1 MKKIFLVCI
10 GLLLLAGKSA
20 AQYASYGMS
29 TAELK
34 QRMALNAP
42 HLYKRYNTGST
53 LSGIGAGLTLGGVG
67 AMVFGIATADQET
80 VKTGTGTQVNLSGT
94 GAVIF
99 AGGLVSAIIGTPLW
113 IVGHSQKRNAR
124 NNYIRQFGYSD
135 HVPVRPSPYL
145 QLNTSQDGVGLALV
159 F

>member
-1 MKKIFLVCI
+1 MKKMFLVCI
-10 GLLLLAGKSA
+10 GLALLAGKGI
-20 AQYASYGMS
+20 AQNANYSMS

-53 LSGIGAGLTLGGVG
+53 LSSIGAGLTIGGASAIVI
-67 AMVFGIATADQET
+67 GIATADKET
-80 VKTGTGTQVNLSGT
+80 VKTGTHTQVNLSGT
-94 GAVIF
+94 GAAIF
-99 AGGLVSAIIGTPLW
+99 AGGLVCAIVGTPLW
-113 IVGHSQKRNAR
+113 IVGGSQKRNAR

-135 HVPVRPSPYL
+135 NITVRPSPYL
-145 QLNTSQDGVGLALV
+145 QLNTLQDGVGLALV